1 MRTDELESPKAEE
14 DGGPRTDFP
23 FEAMNLKV
31 GDRLQIQPPIKL
43 SAERCNVRV
52 VGYVPQQSLLLTAPV
67 VSNGA
72 RLDLIERDQ
81 LVIRVFASQN
91 AFAFACDVL
100 RSCKL
105 PYPYLHVSFP
115 LTVQGTVVRKAPR
128 VKTKIIAQVLP
139 QGAGA
144 ASAPAV
150 ISNISAN
157 GALLDGRRNIAAMGD
172 VLQMK
177 FQIKLH
183 NVDIPLTL
191 LATVRAVFGEET
203 TAVGAVPLAHFG
215 LEFTDLQPQDQMVL
229 QSMVYQQMIER
240 PQSLV

>member
-1 MRTDELESPKAEE
+1 MRTDDVETSKTEE
-14 DGGPRTDFP
+14 DSGPRTDFP
-23 FEAMNLKV
+23 FDAMNLKV
-31 GDRLQIQPPIKL
+31 GDRLQIQPPVNL
-43 SAERCNVRV
+43 STERCNVRV
-52 VGYVPQQSLLLTAPV
+52 VGFVPQQSLLLTAPLN
-67 VSNGA
+67 SSGA

-81 LVIRVFASQN
+81 LVIRVFSSQN

-115 LTVQGTVVRKAPR
+115 QSVQGTVVRKAPR
-128 VKTKIIAQVLP
+128 VKTKIIAQVQP
-139 QGAGA
+139 DRPA
-144 ASAPAV
+144 AVAAPAV

-157 GALLDGRRNIAAMGD
+157 GALLDGRRNLADLGD
-172 VLQMK
+172 IVQMK

-183 NVDIPLTL
+183 NVEIPLTL
-191 LATVRAVFGEET
+191 RATVRAVFGEET
-203 TAVGAVPLAHFG
+203 PAVGAVPLAHFG
-215 LEFTDLQPQDQMVL
+215 LEFTELQPQDQMVL